1 MTANSMNTNKPKV
14 LIVDD
19 EKGLRIGAQRLLE
32 LEGYEV
38 TTAENGTEGIKF
50 GTETEFDLAVIDLK
64 MPDID
69 GLEVLQTIRKKFP
82 NTVCFIATA
91 YASYETAVEA
101 TRLGAHS
108 YIPKPFSP
116 EELISN
122 LKEGYQKRLVN
133 LEAEKWH
140 REREER
146 LLEVA
151 FEKTRLNTII
161 NSITDGVLVINKE
174 GLAVLY
180 NPAVLRFLELS
191 GIAVEE
197 YILDK
202 LRPEILELFNKLINQ
217 APSEHKS
224 YTIQI
229 ELKPNREF
237 FVEITASA
245 VRHSAVNVAG
255 VVIVFKDITELKK
268 IEFVKSQFVSMVSHE
283 LKAPIAAVY
292 GFLKLFNDDSIKL
305 TPEQRK
311 DYETRSMVRLDG
323 LLKMVND
330 LLDISRMELKTVHRE
345 IKKVCLHEII
355 ISILELFQI
364 DISKKGLQV
373 IFDKDSS
380 AHCINA
386 DSDEISRLFTNLIS
400 NAIKYNRDQ
409 GIININLYQSDNYV
423 VTEIK
428 DSGIGLKPEDK
439 QKLFSEFFRAKNEKT
454 KNISGTGLGLSIVK
468 RIVDSYSGKI
478 EVESEFGEGTTFK
491 VFLPTII

>member
-1 MTANSMNTNKPKV
+1 MQNTKPKV

-19 EKGLRIGAQRLLE
+19 EKGLRVGAQRLLSS
-32 LEGYEV
+32 EGYDV
-38 TTAENGTEGIKF
+38 TTAENGSDGIKF

-64 MPDID
+64 MPDIE
-69 GLEVLQTIRKKFP
+69 GLEVLQKIREKFP

-101 TRLGAHS
+101 TRIGAHS
-108 YIPKPFSP
+108 YIPKPFTP

-122 LKEGYQKRLVN
+122 LKDGYQRRLVN
-133 LEAEKWH
+133 LEAEKW
-140 REREER
+140 RKEREER

-151 FEKTRLNTII
+151 FEKTRMNTIV
-161 NSITDGVLVINKE
+161 NSITDGVLVVNKD
-174 GLAVLY
+174 GLAVLH
-180 NPAVLRFLELS
+180 NPAAHKFLELT
-191 GIAVEE
+191 GIGVEE

-202 LRPEILELFNKLINQ
+202 LKPEIKNLFDKLVNDKS
-217 APSEHKS
+217 AENKS
-224 YTIQI
+224 YTIQL

-237 FVEITASA
+237 FIEATASA
-245 VRHSAVNVAG
+245 VRHPGNNVAG

-311 DYETRSMVRLDG
+311 DYEIRSMLRLDG

-330 LLDISRMELKTVHRE
+330 LLDISRMEMKTVHKE

-355 ISILELFQI
+355 SSILELFQI
-364 DISKKGLQV
+364 DINKRGIEV
-373 IFDKDSS
+373 VFDKDNS
-380 AHCINA
+380 AHCINVDA
-386 DSDEISRLFTNLIS
+386 DEISRLFTNLIS
-400 NAIKYNRDQ
+400 NAIKYNREQ
-409 GIININLYQSDNYV
+409 GIINIKLYQSENYL

-428 DSGIGLKPEDK
+428 DNGIGLKQEEK
-439 QKLFSEFFRAKNEKT
+439 QKLFTEFFRAKNEKT

-468 RIVDSYSGKI
+468 RIIDSYSGKI
-478 EVESEFGEGTTFK
+478 EVESDYGEGTLFK
-491 VFLPTII
+491 VFLPKAISN

>member
-1 MTANSMNTNKPKV
+1 MNTYKPKV

-19 EKGLRIGAQRLLE
+19 EKGLRIGAQRLLST
-32 LEGYEV
+32 EGYEV
-38 TTAENGTEGIKF
+38 TTAENGTDGIKL
-50 GTETEFDLAVIDLK
+50 GTESEFDLAVIDLK
-64 MPDID
+64 MPDVD
-69 GLEVLQTIRKKFP
+69 GLEVLQQIKEKFP

-108 YIPKPFSP
+108 YIPKPFTP
-116 EELISN
+116 EELLSN

-133 LEAEKWH
+133 LEAEKW
-140 REREER
+140 RKEREER

-174 GLAVLY
+174 GIAVLF
-180 NPAVLRFLELS
+180 NPSALRFLELNKLS
-191 GIAVEE
+191 VEE

-202 LRPEILELFNKLINQ
+202 LRPEIQDLYYKLIIDT
-217 APSEHKS
+217 SREHKS
-224 YTIQI
+224 YTIQV

-237 FVEITASA
+237 FIEVTASA
-245 VRHSAVNVAG
+245 VRHPGENIAG
-255 VVIVFKDITELKK
+255 VVFVFKDITELKK
-268 IEFVKSQFVSMVSHE
+268 VEFVKSQFVSMVSHE

-305 TPEQRK
+305 TTEQRK
-311 DYETRSMVRLDG
+311 EYENRAMVRLDG

-355 ISILELFQI
+355 SSILELFQI
-364 DISKKGLQV
+364 DINKKSLQV
-373 IFDKDSS
+373 VFDKDNTS
-380 AHCINA
+380 HCIDA

-400 NAIKYNRDQ
+400 NAIKYNREQ
-409 GIININLYQSDNYV
+409 GIINIKLNQADNYL

-428 DSGIGLKPEDK
+428 DSGIGLKPEEK
-439 QKLFSEFFRAKNEKT
+439 QKLFTEFFRAKNEKT

-478 EVESEFGEGTTFK
+478 EVESEYGEGTTFK
-491 VFLPTII
+491 IFIPISTN